1 MERWVKRTTKRLALD
16 GPWASLIFV
25 FVLWGALLYVL
36 VLAAILLLYL
46 VAYSTSSHL
55 SLFSYAT
62 KNNCPKLAQGC
73 NQPLPRVSYALD
85 NQLQITSACIFL
97 KANLEFSYLCPQML
111 QMSPS
116 KTYIKYASWFI
127 ISPRLLV
134 FLTRFFFLVFFFL
147 LPPPLNR
154 SKALK
159 AAYGISCF

>member
-1 MERWVKRTTKRLALD
+1 MWKGGSMHHKTSYIGRSVGQPYFCICALRCI
-16 GPWASLIFV
+16 AVHACACSHSITV
-25 FVLWGALLYVL
+25 F
-36 VLAAILLLYL
+36 

-55 SLFSYAT
+55 SLFSCAT
-62 KNNCPKLAQGC
+62 RNNCPKLAQGC
-73 NQPLPRVSYALD
+73 NQPLPRVSYALH
-85 NQLQITSACIFL
+85 NQLQITIFL
-97 KANLEFSYLCPQML
+97 KANLEFSYLCPRML

-127 ISPRLLV
+127 ISPMLL
-134 FLTRFFFLVFFFL
+134 FLTRFFFLFFFFL